1 MANKPKSMHQ
11 IRQILEHFKRGTGR
25 NKMARLL
32 SMSRNTIVEYR
43 KRCALTGFS
52 YEELLS
58 LDDADLSAM
67 LRNIHPPQASADDTR
82 YRYLESRFSY
92 FEAELRKTGVTKRIL
107 WEEYL
112 KEVPD
117 GYRYTRFC
125 HFISQYDKKNG
136 AVMRLVHLPGEELQ
150 VDFAGDKL
158 SYIDKSTGE
167 VIECEVLVC
176 AMPYSHY
183 MYAVALPS
191 QKQDD
196 FIAGLVKALH
206 FLGAVPQVI
215 KCDNLKSAVIKP
227 DRYTPEFTQA
237 MEYFAAHYG
246 ATAMATRVA
255 KPRDKASVEKAV
267 DVCYKRIYAP
277 LRNQQFYSLNELNQ
291 AIIKQLNWHNDLP
304 LQGKSYSRTQRFTQ
318 DEYPAMKA
326 LPAEVYS
333 IKHSTISQVG
343 KNYHVILGEDRH
355 HYSVPYRLISKKLK
369 LVYTTD
375 QVEIYD
381 GFNRVA
387 LHQRNYR
394 KHGFTT
400 LAEHMPQNHKHA
412 IELGGYTADMFM
424 EEAKSIGPHTTVLV
438 EKMLKRALYVQHTS
452 GMYHALIRLKKNYG
466 KDRLEEA
473 SRMLHQLNNVTCKA
487 LENVLCKNL
496 DKQEQEHLTT
506 PIPSHENTRGA
517 SSYA

>member
-1 MANKPKSMHQ
+1 MHQ

-25 NKMARLL
+25 NKTARLL

-43 KRCALTGFS
+43 KRCALTGLS

-136 AVMRLVHLPGEELQ
+136 AVMRLVHHPGEELQ

-206 FLGAVPQVI
+206 FLGTVPQVI

-304 LQGKSYSRTQRFTQ
+304 LQGKSYSRTQRFTIQ
-318 DEYPAMKA
+318 CSQTRNLFPEQLQTLSDCSYIQRSENILITGSTGCGKSYLACA
-326 LPAEVYS
+326 LGNQACLMGHKVYYANMNRLS
-333 IKHSTISQVG
+333 EKIMLAKLEGTFVKLLNQFAKVSLL
-343 KNYHVILGEDRH
+343 ILDDFGLQPLDQNTRLALLQLLEDR
-355 HYSVPYRLISKKLK
+355 YGEKSTMIVSQLPISKWH
-369 LVYTTD
+369 D
-375 QVEIYD
+375 AIGEP
-381 GFNRVA
+381 
-387 LHQRNYR
+387 
-394 KHGFTT
+394 T
-400 LAEHMPQNHKHA
+400 LADAIMDRITTGAHR
-412 IELGGYTADMFM
+412 IELKGESLRKKAV
-424 EEAKSIGPHTTVLV
+424 AKT
-438 EKMLKRALYVQHTS
+438 
-452 GMYHALIRLKKNYG
+452 
-466 KDRLEEA
+466 
-473 SRMLHQLNNVTCKA
+473 
-487 LENVLCKNL
+487 
-496 DKQEQEHLTT
+496 
-506 PIPSHENTRGA
+506 
-517 SSYA
+517 